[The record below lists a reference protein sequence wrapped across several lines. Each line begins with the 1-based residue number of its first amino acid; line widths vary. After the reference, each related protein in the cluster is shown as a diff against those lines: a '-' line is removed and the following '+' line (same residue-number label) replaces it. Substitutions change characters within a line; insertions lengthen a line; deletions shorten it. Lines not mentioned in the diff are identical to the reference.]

1 MAEATWAPGMAFR
14 APEAWDS
21 DSGTFRGEGSGAGG
35 AAWAVEHALV
45 AAARRAAARRDGR
58 GARFFV
64 GDDDAMRTRTTRSPG
79 PRDEL

>member
-1 MAEATWAPGMAFR
+1 MAFR

-45 AAARRAAARRDGR
+45 AAARRAAARRAAAARRDGR

-64 GDDDAMRTRTTRSPG
+64 GDDDATRTRSPG